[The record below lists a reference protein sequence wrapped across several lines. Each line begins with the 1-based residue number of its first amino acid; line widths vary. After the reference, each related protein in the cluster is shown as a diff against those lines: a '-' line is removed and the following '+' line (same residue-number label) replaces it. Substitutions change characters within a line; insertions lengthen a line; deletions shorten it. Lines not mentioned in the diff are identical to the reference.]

1 MEEFIKIITESKLM
15 TSGCVIVI
23 AYLIYKT
30 IKFFVDKSTSN
41 KKIDGKRLTYI
52 KLFMNLLKYVLI
64 IISLL
69 IILQLYGVNVSSL
82 LAGLGIA
89 GIIVAFAV
97 QDFLKDIISGFNLIA
112 DDVFK
117 VGDVVKYNDIEGKV
131 ISIGLKNTKIKDIR
145 TDDIFNIANRNI
157 LEVVNVSEVT
167 DISIP
172 IPYNVA
178 IEEAEYVLTGVAE
191 QIKTFENVKDVEFFS
206 LVNFKESYMEFMIRF
221 YSNPAK
227 KLPIRRK
234 ALRLIKMTLDK
245 NNIKIP
251 YNQLDVH
258 IEK

>member
-1 MEEFIKIITESKLM
+1 MEEFIKIILGSKLM
-15 TSGCVIVI
+15 TSGSIIVL
-23 AYLIYKT
+23 AYLVYKVL
-30 IKFFVDKSTSN
+30 KFCIDKSTTN
-41 KKIDGKRLTYI
+41 KKINGKKITYI

-64 IISLL
+64 IISIF

-117 VGDVVKYNDIEGKV
+117 VGDVIKYNNIEGKV
-131 ISIGLKNTKIKDIR
+131 ISVGLKNTKIQDIR
-145 TDDIFNIANRNI
+145 SNDIFNIANRNI

-172 IPYNVA
+172 IPYEVE

-191 QIKTFENVKDVEFFS
+191 QIKTFENVKDVDFFG
-206 LVNFKESYMEFMIRF
+206 LINFKEHYMEFIIRF
-221 YSNPAK
+221 YANPTK

-245 NNIKIP
+245 HNIKIP

-258 IEK
+258 LDK